1 MEIVFLG
8 TGAAWSLPEYSC
20 NCATCTK
27 MRALGEE
34 RTRTS
39 FLIRC
44 GESILVDCGPD
55 IRQQMW
61 NHGMERPDVI
71 LITHEHGDHYLGLD
85 DLLAFR
91 RSLPEDEW
99 TPLPVYASEPA
110 WKAIEIRFGYL
121 VGSLIEKRVSVP
133 GVPLEGTRTRII
145 PFKTFHGPT
154 AAGSLGYVVEEK
166 TPNGN
171 FKLVY
176 TSDFVRVE
184 DDPEILYEPDVLVIQ
199 SHWLN
204 EPEVNRP
211 HHMSF
216 QAAKEYIRK
225 WAPKHSTYLV
235 HISDGDHIP
244 GDSCN
249 HFLKKTKPVSPL
261 ADPASGEPYPV
272 PRCLC
277 EWQEVVDRICRDYR
291 VPGPVVVTHDGMRAV
306 FDRNRPAH
314 PRRRTNPKR

>member
-27 MRALGEE
+27 MGALGEA

-39 FLIRC
+39 LLLRSD
-44 GESILVDCGPD
+44 ETILVDCGPD

-61 NHGMERPDVI
+61 DHSVERPDLI

-91 RSLPEDEW
+91 RSLPRDEW
-99 TPLPVYASEPA
+99 TPLPVYASEQA

-121 VGSLIEKRVSVP
+121 VGSLIEKRFGFP
-133 GVPLEGTRTRII
+133 GVPLEGTRSEIT

-154 AAGSLGYVVEEK
+154 ASGSLGYVVQES
-166 TPNGN
+166 TGAGN

-176 TSDFVRVE
+176 TSDFVRLE
-184 DDPEILYEPDVLVIQ
+184 DEPEILYEPDVLVIQ

-204 EPEVNRP
+204 EPEVNKP

-216 QAAKEYIRK
+216 QFAKDYIKK
-225 WAPKHSTYLV
+225 WMPRRSTYLV
-235 HISDGDHIP
+235 HISDGDQVP

-249 HFLKKTKPVSPL
+249 HFLKKYKPLSPL
-261 ADPASGEPYPV
+261 TDPASGEPYPV
-272 PRCLC
+272 PRCLQ
-277 EWQEVVDRICRDYR
+277 EWQEVVDRICKDYR
-291 VPGPVVVTHDGMRAV
+291 VPGPVVVTHDGMRAT
-306 FDRNRPAH
+306 FA
-314 PRRRTNPKR
+314 